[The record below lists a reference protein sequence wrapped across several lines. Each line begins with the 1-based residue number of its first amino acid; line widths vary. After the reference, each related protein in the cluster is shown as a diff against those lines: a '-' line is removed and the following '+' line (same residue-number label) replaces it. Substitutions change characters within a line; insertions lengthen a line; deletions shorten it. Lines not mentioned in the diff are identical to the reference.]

1 MAAYELVS
9 CGHTGL
15 VQLRLLL
22 TQHSFALAAGDV
34 PRCSAIFNAV
44 IQMHSVKKRNH
55 SIAAVVTAGWFI
67 SEAAMCEDFGSN
79 FGSVGGLGTCSRMA

>member
-1 MAAYELVS
+1 MQREISRNELGSNQSSATISIKVNNA
-9 CGHTGL
+9 GQTGL

-22 TQHSFALAAGDV
+22 TQHFFALAAGDV

-55 SIAAVVTAGWFI
+55 SIAAVVTAG
-67 SEAAMCEDFGSN
+67 
-79 FGSVGGLGTCSRMA
+79 

>member
-1 MAAYELVS
+1 MRGQLRGTESGLQVIRAILLRLEWRL
-9 CGHTGL
+9 CGQTGL

-55 SIAAVVTAGWFI
+55 SIAAVVTAG
-67 SEAAMCEDFGSN
+67 
-79 FGSVGGLGTCSRMA
+79 

>member
-1 MAAYELVS
+1 MSALGRSPNFATSAFCAQRTFAARHIKV
-9 CGHTGL
+9 CNAGQTGL

-55 SIAAVVTAGWFI
+55 SIAAVVTAG
-67 SEAAMCEDFGSN
+67 
-79 FGSVGGLGTCSRMA
+79 